1 MMLRLAVWWECLKA
15 RQDGQGMTEY
25 GLILALIAVVL
36 ILVLTN
42 MGTAL
47 KEIAPIFRHYRFD
60 LFKNILVNNDGLLRG
75 TDHAVV
81 KGFA

>member
-47 KEIAPIFRHYRFD
+47 KDQFTKICQALGACH
-60 LFKNILVNNDGLLRG
+60 
-75 TDHAVV
+75 
-81 KGFA
+81 